1 MTEHSWPQFYTRVL
15 RPVLAR
21 GKNEYV
27 ALLRASSQGADFPR
41 TSAIGEQS
49 MTPDLSMVLTAFC
62 AVAGLAA
69 GSRIRSQRT
78 VSSNLPFSDAV
89 WHGDTLYLSG
99 HIGLDRTTGRPGA
112 TAEEEARLVLDGV
125 KHTLA
130 AAGLTMDD
138 LLSVQIFCSDV
149 SLFETFNKVYRTYFQ
164 REFPARAFLGSGRLL
179 FDARFEVQ
187 GIAAKP

>member
-1 MTEHSWPQFYTRVL
+1 M
-15 RPVLAR
+15 
-21 GKNEYV
+21 
-27 ALLRASSQGADFPR
+27 
-41 TSAIGEQS
+41 
-49 MTPDLSMVLTAFC
+49 MVFHLPILTAFF
-62 AVAGLAA
+62 AVLGLAA
-69 GSRIRSQRT
+69 TTGKRIRLEGT
-78 VSSNLPFSDAV
+78 VRRKLPFSDAV

-99 HIGLDRTTGRPGA
+99 HIGLDAKSGLPPG

-125 KHTLA
+125 KHTLE

-149 SLFETFNKVYRTYFQ
+149 ALFETFNTVYRTYFKG
-164 REFPARAFLGSGRLL
+164 EFPARAFLGSGKLL